1 MNKIISIIFF
11 FAKFYFSI
19 LILMYFFLKV
29 PEIFSSSEDFDEWFD
44 LKVSDDSSKERMIH
58 QLHRILRPFMLRR
71 LKADVAKDLPPKVK
85 VRRRHLYVIISVYF
99 VSNMTGLRCY
109 FSSMLF
115 IIIM

>member
-1 MNKIISIIFF
+1 MSFF
-11 FAKFYFSI
+11 YI
-19 LILMYFFLKV
+19 LILIYFFKV

-85 VRRRHLYVIISVYF
+85 VRRRHRYVIISVYF
-99 VSNMTGLRCY
+99 VSNMTGLRGY
-109 FSSMLF
+109 FFLCLF
-115 IIIM
+115 II

>member
-1 MNKIISIIFF
+1 MSFF
-11 FAKFYFSI
+11 YI
-19 LILMYFFLKV
+19 LILIYFFKV

-99 VSNMTGLRCY
+99 VSNMTGLRGY
-109 FSSMLF
+109 FSSMF
-115 IIIM
+115 IYHYM